1 MMPVPHAFKDIVPA
15 LEPWVDSLA
24 TDPLANAL
32 QNWFAEIEIVH
43 FLGLFSIAA
52 CVIAVS
58 LRLVG
63 VGIREAPPSEVW
75 RNTRLWLH
83 IGLIA
88 AIGSG
93 LLMGLS
99 NADKLYKNTA
109 FFWKMIAMTA
119 AIVFSYAV
127 LIPTAKADGATPA
140 RARIGLAIGMAVW
153 VLSILVMLTNRGGN
167 VGAIHLMTA
176 ATLLGLAGLKGHGR
190 WLFLTLAA
198 AAVIALQVVTHWL
211 VTDPFS
217 ERFMTVNKVWMWACG
232 LGLLAFLGARVLW
245 PGQDPTRVSR
255 LVGYATILAWVTVGA
270 GGRWIG
276 YT

>member
-1 MMPVPHAFKDIVPA
+1 MPVPHAFKDIIPA

-58 LRLVG
+58 LRLLG
-63 VGIREAPPSEVW
+63 VGIREASPSEVW
-75 RNTRLWLH
+75 RNTRVWLH
-83 IGLIA
+83 IGMIA

-127 LIPTAKADGATPA
+127 LIPTAKADGNVPG
-140 RARIGLAIGMAVW
+140 RARLALAIGAAAW
-153 VLSILVMLTNRGGN
+153 GLSILVMLANRGGN

-176 ATLLGLAGLKGHGR
+176 AIFLGLAVLKGHAR

-217 ERFMTVNKVWMWACG
+217 ELFMTINKVWMWTCG
-232 LGLLAFLGARVLW
+232 LALLAFVATQALRTGHE
-245 PGQDPTRVSR
+245 PTTLSR
-255 LVGYATILAWVTVGA
+255 LVGYAAILAWVTVGA